1 MAEPFRGARLI
12 PQAGYTLP
20 GLNVFVGVKN
30 AHTTAQLVAIA
41 GPKIYDVNGKSTGLC
56 GTTIGLYLGIGQEL
70 EVKCNHIRP
79 ITGNV
84 LGLLG

>member
-12 PQAGYTLP
+12 PQAGFTMP

-30 AHTTAQLVAIA
+30 AHTSAQLVAIS
-41 GPKIYDVNGKSTGLC
+41 GPKIYNADGKPTGLC
-56 GTTIGLYLGIGQEL
+56 GGITLQLGIGQEL
-70 EVKCNHIRP
+70 EVKCNFIKP
-79 ITGNV
+79 ASGNV

>member
-30 AHTTAQLVAIA
+30 AHSSANVITIA
-41 GPKIYDVNGKSTGLC
+41 GPKIYNADGKPSGLC
-56 GTTIGLYLGIGQEL
+56 GGITLQLGVGQEL
-70 EVKCNHIRP
+70 EVKCNFIKP
-79 ITGNV
+79 NNGNV